1 MDNFV
6 KFLADFVLNQ
16 AWFPSLKVVDLII
29 VDVLKVHSPEDRVTK
44 VWRTVELQNG
54 LALDPNTVWSFI
66 LAAIKLVNFLRVW
79 QFKGELPVP
88 QSIPF
93 GW

>member
-1 MDNFV
+1 M
-6 KFLADFVLNQ
+6 
-16 AWFPSLKVVDLII
+16 
-29 VDVLKVHSPEDRVTK
+29 HSPEDRVTK

-88 QSIPF
+88 PSIPYGSF
-93 GW
+93 VLVTFSSFDGVPGSS